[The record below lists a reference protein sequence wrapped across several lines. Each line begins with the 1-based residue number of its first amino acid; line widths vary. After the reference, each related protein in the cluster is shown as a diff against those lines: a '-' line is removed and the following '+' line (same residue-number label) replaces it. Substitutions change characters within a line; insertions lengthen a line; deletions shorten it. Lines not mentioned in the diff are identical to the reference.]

1 MPQFNLT
8 DTERLQLK
16 KLIEDEVVTISDQ
29 KQSYFYWSKEP
40 HPVAIKYKSLLENLI
55 GSEAK
60 IIYIVQPPYSTL
72 HPHIDKENEDKHMR
86 VTVFSFPITL
96 PNECP
101 TLWYDN
107 KADLNIVDE
116 TYYGDGDTYLL
127 NTKYLHGVVNDTDNK
142 RSFLQITFN
151 EKYDTVLQ
159 KVA

>member
-8 DTERLQLK
+8 DTERQQLK
-16 KLIEDEVVTISDQ
+16 ELIEDQVIAISDQ

-40 HPVAIKYKSLLENLI
+40 HPVAMKYKSLLEDLI

-60 IIYIVQPPYSTL
+60 VIYIIQPAHSTL
-72 HPHIDKENEDKHMR
+72 YPHIDKEDEDEHMR

-96 PNECP
+96 PNESP

-107 KADLNIVDE
+107 KVDLNIVDE

-127 NTKYLHGVVNDTDNK
+127 NTKHLHGVVNDTDNK